1 MNTFH
6 TLELSFVTF
15 PYFTFAFLLLTLGVA
30 RHASGVARHT
40 SGIIV
45 FIPVALLNK
54 SDALFHFFI
63 VNVKLNLGPQLVS
76 IGFLGVRKLFAV
88 I

>member
-6 TLELSFVTF
+6 ILELSFVTF

-45 FIPVALLNK
+45 FIAVALL
-54 SDALFHFFI
+54 LF
-63 VNVKLNLGPQLVS
+63 
-76 IGFLGVRKLFAV
+76 
-88 I
+88 